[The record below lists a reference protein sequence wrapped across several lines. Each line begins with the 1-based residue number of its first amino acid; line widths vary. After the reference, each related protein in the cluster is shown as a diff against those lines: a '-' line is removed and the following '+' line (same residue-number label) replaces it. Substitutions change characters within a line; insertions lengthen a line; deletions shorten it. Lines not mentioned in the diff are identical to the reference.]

1 MSLPSLV
8 PLIGLADVVIGLSL
22 GSRLFLIAVGLS
34 LIFGVL
40 GVLNFAHG
48 GFYMLGAYVT
58 LAVVTSVVDN
68 FWLAAVAGAL
78 AVGVVGAVIE
88 FAAIRR
94 LYDRVDADL
103 DQLIVTFG
111 FVLVIHETVRFVWG
125 SGSYSIDPPDVFNFS
140 VSLGGSTF
148 SAYRLVVIGLAVA
161 VLASLWLFITRTYFG
176 SLVRGTS
183 SDREM
188 AAMLGVDV
196 PRLYTGVFFLGSV
209 LAGLGGALS
218 APLQSTSPALGDQV
232 IIDAFIVVVI
242 GGLGSMSGA
251 FVGAMLIGMMQSLGP
266 QFISAGS
273 IAIPFLAM
281 VIVLLI
287 RPECLFGGIGE

>member
-1 MSLPSLV
+1 MSLTSLI
-8 PLIGLADVVIGLSL
+8 PMIGIADVVIGLSL

-58 LAVVTSVVDN
+58 LAVISNVIDN
-68 FWLAAVAGAL
+68 FWIAAVVGAL
-78 AVGVVGAVIE
+78 AVGVVGAAIE
-88 FAAIRR
+88 FSAIRR
-94 LYDRVDADL
+94 LYDRVDSDL

-111 FVLVIHETVRFVWG
+111 FVLVIHETVRFIWG

-148 SAYRLVVIGLAVA
+148 NAYRLVAIGLAVA
-161 VLASLWLFITRTYFG
+161 VLVGLWLFITRTYFG

-218 APLQSTSPALGDQV
+218 APLQATSPALGDQV
-232 IIDAFIVVVI
+232 IITAFIVVVI
-242 GGLGSMSGA
+242 GGFGSISGA

-266 QFISAGS
+266 QFISSGS

-281 VIVLLI
+281 VIVLLL
-287 RPECLFGGIGE
+287 RPEGLFGGIGE

>member
-1 MSLPSLV
+1 MSLTSLV
-8 PLIGLADVVIGLSL
+8 PLIGIADVVIGLSL

-48 GFYMLGAYVT
+48 GFYMLGAYFT
-58 LAVVTSVVDN
+58 LAVVSNVVDN
-68 FWLAAVAGAL
+68 FWIAVVVGAL
-78 AVGVVGAVIE
+78 AVGVVGAAIE
-88 FAAIRR
+88 FSAIRR
-94 LYDRVDADL
+94 LYDRVDSDL

-140 VSLGGSTF
+140 VALGGSTF
-148 SAYRLVVIGLAVA
+148 NAYRLVVIGLAVG
-161 VLASLWLFITRTYFG
+161 VLVALWLFITRTYFG

-287 RPECLFGGIGE
+287 RPEGLFGGIGE

>member
-1 MSLPSLV
+1 MSLTSLV
-8 PLIGLADVVIGLSL
+8 PLIGISDVVIGLSL

-58 LAVVTSVVDN
+58 LAVVSNVVDN
-68 FWLAAVAGAL
+68 FWVAALAGAL
-78 AVGVVGAVIE
+78 AVGVVGAAIE
-88 FAAIRR
+88 LSAIRR
-94 LYDRVDADL
+94 LYERVDSDL

-148 SAYRLVVIGLAVA
+148 NAYRLVVIGLAVA
-161 VLASLWLFITRTYFG
+161 VLIGLWLFITRTYFG

-218 APLQSTSPALGDQV
+218 APLQATSPALGDQV

-242 GGLGSMSGA
+242 GGLGSMGGA

-266 QFISAGS
+266 QFVSAGS

-287 RPECLFGGIGE
+287 RPEGLFGGIGE

>member
-1 MSLPSLV
+1 
-8 PLIGLADVVIGLSL
+8 
-22 GSRLFLIAVGLS
+22 
-34 LIFGVL
+34 
-40 GVLNFAHG
+40 
-48 GFYMLGAYVT
+48 
-58 LAVVTSVVDN
+58 
-68 FWLAAVAGAL
+68 AL
-78 AVGVVGAVIE
+78 AVGVVGSAIE
-88 FAAIRR
+88 FSAIRR
-94 LYDRVDADL
+94 LYDRVDSDL

-140 VSLGGSTF
+140 VTLGGSTF
-148 SAYRLVVIGLAVA
+148 NAYRLVVIGLAVG
-161 VLASLWLFITRTYFG
+161 VLVALWLFITRTYFG

-287 RPECLFGGIGE
+287 RPEGLFGGIGE

>member
-8 PLIGLADVVIGLSL
+8 PLIGVADVVIGLSL

-58 LAVVTSVVDN
+58 LAVVTGLIDN
-68 FWLAAVAGAL
+68 FWIAAVAGAL
-78 AVGVVGAVIE
+78 AVGVVGATIE
-88 FAAIRR
+88 FAAIRP

-111 FVLVIHETVRFVWG
+111 FVLVIHEAVRFIWG

-148 SAYRLVVIGLAVA
+148 SAYRLVVIGLAIA
-161 VLASLWLFITRTYFG
+161 VLAGLWLFITRTYFG

-188 AAMLGVDV
+188 ASMLGVDV

-281 VIVLLI
+281 VIVLLF
-287 RPECLFGGIGE
+287 RPEGLFGGIGE

>member
-1 MSLPSLV
+1 MSLTSLV
-8 PLIGLADVVIGLSL
+8 PLIGISDVVIGLSL

-58 LAVVTSVVDN
+58 LAVVSNVVDN
-68 FWLAAVAGAL
+68 FWLAALAGAL
-78 AVGVVGAVIE
+78 AVGVVGAAIE
-88 FAAIRR
+88 LSAIRR
-94 LYDRVDADL
+94 LYERVDSDL

-125 SGSYSIDPPDVFNFS
+125 SGSYSIDPPDAFNFS

-148 SAYRLVVIGLAVA
+148 NAYRLVVIGLAVA
-161 VLASLWLFITRTYFG
+161 VLIGLWLFITRTYFG

-218 APLQSTSPALGDQV
+218 APLQATSPALGDQV

-242 GGLGSMSGA
+242 GGLGSMGGA

-266 QFISAGS
+266 QFVSAGS

-287 RPECLFGGIGE
+287 RPEGLFGGIGE